1 MEQEEDD
8 HENYQRDGKLRD
20 VGDDHGDGKAIE
32 KTPEKS
38 DEEELEEGREKERL
52 SQGLSSPKDL
62 FPGRQNRIE
71 RKILLFRIR
80 RRDEVFLVDL
90 FHCRFLA

>member
-8 HENYQRDGKLRD
+8 HKNYQRDGKLRD

-38 DEEELEEGREKERL
+38 DEEELEERGEKERF
-52 SQGLSSPKDL
+52 S
-62 FPGRQNRIE
+62 
-71 RKILLFRIR
+71 
-80 RRDEVFLVDL
+80 
-90 FHCRFLA
+90 